1 MSNPFL
7 NDKAMSKAVDANVAT
22 MAATDAG
29 WGAPAPATRARPV
42 DDGPV
47 SPWKGGVMTVGGA
60 ISATGVLLVILIAS
74 ATVGWMRTEEN
85 VLGGVNLPMLA
96 TVGILVGFVCAIVV
110 AFKPNLARI
119 LGPLYAIAQGFFLGA
134 ISKAY
139 NTQYDG
145 IVVQAVGATLG
156 VFAVMLVLYRTRIIK
171 VTDKFRRTII
181 MATLGLMAFYF
192 VSWIISLFGV
202 NIGIFSSSSWLGIGF
217 SLFAAGLAAMNLT
230 LDFDFIERG
239 AAQGMPKQMEWY
251 AAFGLLVTLVWLYL
265 ELLRLLSKLQNR

>member
-29 WGAPAPATRARPV
+29 WGAPDPATRARPV
-42 DDGPV
+42 DDGPI
-47 SPWKGGVMTVGGA
+47 SPWKGGVMTVNGA
-60 ISATGVLLVILIAS
+60 ITATGVLLVILLAA
-74 ATVGWMRTEEN
+74 ATVGWMQTEET

-96 TVGILVGFVCAIVV
+96 IAGTLVGFVCAIVV

-156 VFAVMLVLYRTRIIK
+156 VFAVMLVLYRTKIIK

-181 MATLGLMAFYF
+181 MATLGLMAFYL
-192 VSWIISLFGV
+192 VSWVISLFGAD
-202 NIGIFSSSSWLGIGF
+202 IGIFSSTSWLGIAF